1 MPDLSSWPLFGRRFQ
16 ESIQQQ
22 SARTWCSLRLVS
34 AISSSQILYC
44 TVYSY
49 TRLLPFLSLGDKV
62 YCPLETE
69 LKRRRKQ
76 LAAAAFYDL
85 EGTLVST
92 NLVHTLGF
100 YARNQPNLVR
110 SFTKSAAT
118 LLSVPLFAVSDQY
131 SRKVFNDLFF
141 KRYKGETE
149 DRMRFFA
156 DDLFEEV
163 LKPAVYPGAFELIE
177 KSRSLGLRQVVVTGA
192 LDFSV
197 KPLMEYLEITDYVA
211 NRLEFVKGVATGRLL
226 PPVLAAATKASWIR
240 TFAEREALSLSES
253 FAYSDSISDLPML
266 SIVGHPA
273 AVNPDLRLRQT
284 ALHHDWPI
292 LNLK

>member
-1 MPDLSSWPLFGRRFQ
+1 LKPRRAREE
-16 ESIQQQ
+16 ES
-22 SARTWCSLRLVS
+22 
-34 AISSSQILYC
+34 
-44 TVYSY
+44 
-49 TRLLPFLSLGDKV
+49 
-62 YCPLETE
+62 
-69 LKRRRKQ
+69 

-100 YARNQPNLVR
+100 YARNQQGLLR
-110 SFTKSAAT
+110 SLRKTAT
-118 LLSVPLFAVSDQY
+118 TVLSIPLFAATDQY

-141 KRYKGETE
+141 QRYKGETE
-149 DRMRFFA
+149 DRLRFFA
-156 DDLFEEV
+156 DELFETV
-163 LKPAVYPGAFELIE
+163 LKPAVFPGTFELIE

-197 KPLMEYLEITDYVA
+197 EPLMKYLGIETYVS
-211 NRLEFVKGVATGRLL
+211 NRLEFVNGIATGRLL

-240 TFAEREALSLSES
+240 NYAEQEGINLSES
-253 FAYSDSISDLPML
+253 YAYTDSMSDLPML

-273 AVNPDLRLRQT
+273 AVNPDMRLKQT